1 MREKIASFL
10 IKEGKNKGTSI
21 FNIVL
26 NRTEM
31 ADYLNVS
38 RTSMCRELARM
49 KDEGLID
56 YYGRSFKIIDRER
69 LVECLG

>member
-1 MREKIASFL
+1 
-10 IKEGKNKGTSI
+10 
-21 FNIVL
+21 
-26 NRTEM
+26 M

-56 YYGRSFKIIDRER
+56 YYGHSFKILDRER
-69 LVECLG
+69 LVECLS